1 MTKNKLAIIG
11 GSGLYDVEEFKERE
25 FLKISTPWG
34 QPSDEILK
42 IKYKKKKFVFF
53 LDMEKDTL
61 YLQQI

>member
-25 FLKISTPWG
+25 FLKINTPWG

-42 IKYKKKKFVFF
+42 IKYKAIIESKPLHDPDNRIIKN
-53 LDMEKDTL
+53 
-61 YLQQI
+61 